1 MVGPVRVSIRHYY
14 SPRLLWT
21 AQHHSELA
29 GELEEALAGKTPF
42 SIEHH
47 GYVLSS
53 IITSVAFLEA
63 MINELFQD
71 AADDHAPADGYV
83 TPLSEEC
90 RRTMA
95 EVWAITRGGRIS
107 ALEKYDSLLR
117 SARAPLLDRK
127 SDIVK
132 DAGAAIDLRN
142 RLIHFRPEDRSVDD
156 SHAMERIRGSSRIT
170 PLWPGLVTRGGRIT
184 CSETGP
190 RSGLIG
196 RSKRSPTMYQTRLES
211 SRTIAGSR
219 QADGSV
225 RRRDVC
231 EHPHPPRR
239 AESPVRLPRTVVRSH
254 VGHLRRRIQPHLLTC
269 CPPQVQPRKHG
280 PSTRHLR

>member
-1 MVGPVRVSIRHYY
+1 MDGSDREGSEKRVDAIASPATVEARATVGPVHVSIRHYY

-21 AQHHSELA
+21 AQHHAELA
-29 GELEEALAGKTPF
+29 GELEEALAGGTPF

-83 TPLSEEC
+83 APLSEEC

-127 SDIVK
+127 SDTVK

-156 SHAMERIRGSSRIT
+156 SHAMERIRGKFPDNT
-170 PLWPGLVTRGGRIT
+170 L
-184 CSETGP
+184 
-190 RSGLIG
+190 
-196 RSKRSPTMYQTRLES
+196 
-211 SRTIAGSR
+211 IAGSGNAWWPDHALGNGAAVWAHR
-219 QADGSV
+219 SVKALADHVSDAVGIEPNY
-225 RRRDVC
+225 RRV
-231 EHPHPPRR
+231 E
-239 AESPVRLPRTVVRSH
+239 ASGWFGETA
-254 VGHLRRRIQPHLLTC
+254 
-269 CPPQVQPRKHG
+269 
-280 PSTRHLR
+280 